1 MTATTVDPDVLADAH
16 ARMLASIGTAVT
28 VKDEYGV
35 HVYAW
40 SGASEIARDRN
51 PVGLVEVRVC
61 GISRYYYQSPWW
73 WDDRGRAVLAGMR
86 WES

>member
-1 MTATTVDPDVLADAH
+1 MLVSAVTVDPDVLTDAH
-16 ARMLASIGTAVT
+16 ARMLASYGTAVT
-28 VKDEYGV
+28 VRDEYGL

-40 SGASEIARDRN
+40 SGASEISRDRN
-51 PVGLVEVRVC
+51 PAGLVETRC
-61 GISRYYYQSPWW
+61 RTGRFEPWW